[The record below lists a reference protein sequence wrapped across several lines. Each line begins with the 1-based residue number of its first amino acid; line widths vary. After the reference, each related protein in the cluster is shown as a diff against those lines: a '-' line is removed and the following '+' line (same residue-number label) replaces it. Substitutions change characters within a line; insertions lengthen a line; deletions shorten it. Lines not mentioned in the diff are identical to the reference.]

1 MFWLTSRPEQA
12 ISWSQ
17 AGGSLKAD
25 SVGVWWSS
33 MPFDERIKY
42 LSFVE
47 NQKLIEKDW
56 DKEFGDRKNELV
68 FIGQDMD
75 EKLIRAQLD
84 YCLSTKM
91 KSTPRNGKKDSKIHG
106 QFKELILLITKSVVQ
121 TAMIKFK
128 AS

>member
-17 AGGSLKAD
+17 AGGSLNAD

-56 DKEFGDRKNELV
+56 DKKFGDRKNELV

-84 YCLSTKM
+84 YCLSTEDEM
-91 KSTPRNGKKDSKIHG
+91 NTKKWEEGFEDHG
-106 QFKELILLITKSVVQ
+106 RFKELIL
-121 TAMIKFK
+121 
-128 AS
+128 